1 MTRTLFLSIL
11 VFALL
16 LVGLATFNNGVIALS
31 IPLVLYLAG
40 GILFGPR
47 EVNLEINR
55 RIIPERAAP
64 NSPIEVHLSITN
76 IGPKL
81 EEILI
86 QDRLPPDLIVSLGES
101 SILTEFRQG
110 ESKTIHYSV
119 EGKRGIYYF
128 EGAQCTAVDRFGIF
142 RRLKFV
148 QAQGSL
154 FIMPDVPKIK
164 RVDIRPRQTRV
175 YSGNVPARLGGPGV
189 EFFGVREYHWGDAEK
204 RINWRATARYTDR
217 VFSNEFEQERV
228 ADVGLILDARK
239 RCDIQTPHGT
249 LFEHLITASAALTE
263 TLIRDGN
270 RVGLLVYGG
279 FLDWTFPRY
288 GKIQR
293 ERIFQALARAQTG
306 DSLVFDRLENLP
318 TKMFPARSQIILL
331 SPLQDDDV
339 SILVKFR
346 ACGYQVMVISPDPI
360 AFQVDSLPKSYSLEL
375 SERLARIERKLLL
388 NKLRNAGIIV
398 LDWDVRIPFDQ
409 ALNVALRRIP
419 MWSHPYGAR
428 L

>member
-1 MTRTLFLSIL
+1 M
-11 VFALL
+11 
-16 LVGLATFNNGVIALS
+16 
-31 IPLVLYLAG
+31 
-40 GILFGPR
+40 
-47 EVNLEINR
+47 
-55 RIIPERAAP
+55 
-64 NSPIEVHLSITN
+64 
-76 IGPKL
+76 
-81 EEILI
+81 
-86 QDRLPPDLIVSLGES
+86 
-101 SILTEFRQG
+101 FRQ
-110 ESKTIHYSV
+110 
-119 EGKRGIYYF
+119 
-128 EGAQCTAVDRFGIF
+128 
-142 RRLKFV
+142 LKFV

-189 EFFGVREYHWGDAEK
+189 EFFGVREYHWGDTEK

-239 RCDIQTPHGT
+239 RCDTQTPHGT

-288 GKIQR
+288 GKIQQ
-293 ERIFQALARAQTG
+293 ERIFHALARAQTG

-346 ACGYQVMVISPDPI
+346 ARGYQVMVISPDPI